1 MSVKDPGLF
10 FDIEWP
16 LNVDYL
22 MGGWDQND
30 VFCYSDIHFHEI
42 MTTNLKILV
51 LEDNKSDA
59 DLLQRELK
67 KSGLI
72 FTCEIVQTRV
82 DFEAA
87 LHNFRP
93 DIILSDY
100 SLPSFDAVSAFV
112 LKQSLFPLIP
122 FIIVS
127 GVIGEENAVELIK
140 NGVTDYTPKDKL
152 ITLSTK
158 IERALKD
165 TGERIEKK
173 SIAEKLNIQTAEL
186 IIANKEL
193 VLQNAEKEKQT
204 ADLIILSEALKVQK
218 EELGRANEDLHEKA
232 QLLQIQEEK
241 LIRINNDLFRLNQ
254 DLEERV
260 FERTCELESLNHEL
274 KDLNLSKD
282 KFLSVISHD
291 LRNPITALMI
301 SSDKLSQDVEKSIFD
316 KVQPLAK
323 IIHRTSN
330 KILEQLNELVD
341 WAQMQREKT
350 RFNSEKL
357 NLVHWVDQSFELL
370 KASALQK
377 NIVLENQIPLNFY
390 VNADRLMLR
399 SILQNLITNAIKF
412 TPKDGF
418 VRLTAQIKDKM
429 VEVCVS
435 DSGMGME
442 AEVLKNLF
450 TNANSASV
458 SGTNNE
464 KGSGLGLI
472 LVKDFVNQ
480 HGGSIRAESEPGKGT
495 RIVFSVP
502 RC

>member
-1 MSVKDPGLF
+1 
-10 FDIEWP
+10 
-16 LNVDYL
+16 
-22 MGGWDQND
+22 
-30 VFCYSDIHFHEI
+30 
-42 MTTNLKILV
+42 MTTNLKILI
-51 LEDNKSDA
+51 LEDNRSDA

-72 FTCEIVQTRV
+72 FTSEIVQNRV
-82 DFEAA
+82 DFELA
-87 LHNFRP
+87 LHDFKP

-100 SLPSFDAVSAFV
+100 SLPAFDAVSAFV
-112 LKQSLFPLIP
+112 LKQSLFPQIP

-152 ITLSTK
+152 FTLSTK
-158 IERALKD
+158 IERALED
-165 TGERIEKK
+165 TEERKEKK
-173 SIAEKLNIQTAEL
+173 AIAEKLVVQTAEL

-193 VLQNAEKEKQT
+193 VHQNTEKEKRT
-204 ADLIILSEALKVQK
+204 TDLINLTEALKAQK
-218 EELGRANEDLHEKA
+218 EELGRANEDLLEKA
-232 QLLQIQEEK
+232 QLLKIQEEK
-241 LIRINNDLFRLNQ
+241 LIRINNDLFRLNH

-260 FERTCELESLNHEL
+260 FERTCELENLNHEL
-274 KDLNLSKD
+274 KNLNLSKD

-301 SSDKLSQDVEKSIFD
+301 SSDKLGQDAEKYIFD

-330 KILEQLNELVD
+330 QVLEQLNELVE

-377 NIVLENQIPLNFY
+377 NIVLKNQVSLDFY
-390 VNADRLMLR
+390 VTADRLMLR
-399 SILQNLITNAIKF
+399 SILQNLITNAIKY
-412 TPKDGF
+412 TPKGGS
-418 VRLTAQIKDKM
+418 VRVTAQIKYKM
-429 VEVCVS
+429 VEVFII
-435 DSGMGME
+435 DSGVGME
-442 AEVLKNLF
+442 ADVLKNLF

-472 LVKDFVNQ
+472 LVKDFVIQ
-480 HGGSIRAESEPGKGT
+480 HGGTIRAESEVGKGT
-495 RIVFSVP
+495 SIVFSVP
-502 RC
+502 GS